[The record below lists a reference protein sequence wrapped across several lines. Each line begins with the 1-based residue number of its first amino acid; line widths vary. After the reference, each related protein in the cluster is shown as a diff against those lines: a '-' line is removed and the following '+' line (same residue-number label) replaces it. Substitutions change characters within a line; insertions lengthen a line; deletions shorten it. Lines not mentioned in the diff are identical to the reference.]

1 MARLSTVPKKGGA
14 ASDVVEIGRSSDNY
28 RKALFSIL
36 DPCMGEGRI
45 DRESIRAQ
53 IKTIE
58 KLASKER
65 EQLLW
70 LFSDRLCM
78 SDLDDAVRRRPFCI
92 ALGGGGGT
100 GFVFVGAFAALEE
113 AGLRPSLITGTS
125 MGALLGAFR
134 ARTSDFDLQEIESL
148 VARIS
153 YRKVFKLFETSSKF
167 GLPATLKLYLR
178 EVIGSEFERNG
189 RFLRMNDLEIPLRI
203 CVTGITQFE
212 QADAVNRYA
221 HLFDD
226 AGADLKSLRSRA
238 ATISRAIVDIA
249 RKPMRPIYIG
259 GDELTR
265 EFDVLDAVGFSVAVP
280 GVIHYDILRNDERMV
295 ELTRKLLVRENAF
308 RLIDGGLT
316 DNLPSYEAMRA
327 VQNGA
332 VRGYDPFILAMDSFA
347 PHVGRHL
354 FFLPLMRVASE
365 NSRRGRRVAHMTLQ
379 FRKVLSPVVVVPS
392 ETEFFKAIENG
403 RAEIASQVPVIR
415 KMVGPIPNP
424 PFLENTE
431 PNQ

>member
-1 MARLSTVPKKGGA
+1 MARLSAVQKRESSA
-14 ASDVVEIGRSSDNY
+14 NEMVEIGRSSDNFR
-28 RKALFSIL
+28 RKLHSIL
-36 DPCMGEGRI
+36 DPCIGATRI
-45 DRESIRAQ
+45 ERESIRAQ
-53 IKTIE
+53 ISTIG
-58 KLASKER
+58 KLAAEER

-70 LFSDRLCM
+70 LFSDRMCAL
-78 SDLDDAVRRRPFCI
+78 DLDDAVRRRPFCI

-100 GFVFVGAFAALEE
+100 GFVFVGALAALEE

-134 ARTSDFDLQEIESL
+134 ARTREFNLQEIESL
-148 VARIS
+148 VSRIS
-153 YRKVFKLFETSSKF
+153 YRKVFKLFETSSQF

-178 EVIGSEFERNG
+178 EVIGAEFEREG

-212 QADAVNRYA
+212 SAESVNKYA
-221 HLFDD
+221 HLFDE
-226 AGADLKSLRSRA
+226 AGTDLKRLRSRA
-238 ATISRAIVDIA
+238 AKISRAIVDVA

-259 GDELTR
+259 GDDLTR

-280 GVIHYDILRNDERMV
+280 GVIHYDILRNDARMI
-295 ELTRKLLVRENAF
+295 ELTQKLLVRENAY

-316 DNLPSYEAMRA
+316 DNLPSYEAMRS
-327 VQNGA
+327 VQDGA
-332 VRGYDPFILAMDSFA
+332 VRGRDPFILALDSFA

-354 FFLPLMRVASE
+354 FFLPLMRLASE
-365 NSRRGRRVAHMTLQ
+365 NSRRGRRVAQMTIQ
-379 FRKVLSPVVVVPS
+379 FRKVLSPIAVVPT

-403 RAEIASQVPVIR
+403 RSEIADQVPIIR

-424 PFLENTE
+424 PFVTHED
-431 PNQ
+431 PA